1 MSTMADHFGELPG
14 KEKAPRSLVSR
25 IRRILITGLLILM
38 PLLFTV
44 TLLYFLFKIINA
56 YITPLVRKMIDLI
69 VSGVFGAALRD
80 FEPFLR
86 SLTIPIG
93 LLLTMLL
100 VFLLGLLGTNLIGRR
115 ILKALDRLILR
126 IPLVKSIY
134 GAAQQLIQTIRF
146 SHYAGF
152 SRVVLVEYPRRG
164 IWTMGFLTQQ
174 YPGGFDEFEVGELVS
189 VFLPTTPNPT
199 SGWLVVTPRS
209 EVRLLDLTIEEGL
222 KFIISGGIVG
232 PRLISAS
239 PLIDAGD
246 QAIPGSTPADDD

>member
-1 MSTMADHFGELPG
+1 MTDQLSEMPAA
-14 KEKAPRSLVSR
+14 EKAPRSLLSR
-25 IRRILITGLLILM
+25 MRRIFITGLIILL
-38 PLLFTV
+38 PLLITV

-56 YITPLVRKMIDLI
+56 YITPLVRRLIDLI

-93 LLLTMLL
+93 LLLTLL
-100 VFLLGLLGTNLIGRR
+100 LIFLLGALGTNLIGRR
-115 ILKALDRLILR
+115 ILKSLDRLILR
-126 IPLVKSIY
+126 IPLVKSVY
-134 GAAQQLIQTIRF
+134 GAAQQLMQSIRF
-146 SHYAGF
+146 SHQAGF

-164 IWTMGFLTQQ
+164 LWTMGFLTQE
-174 YPGGFDEFEVGELVS
+174 YPGGMEGFDRGDLVS

-209 EVRLLDLTIEEGL
+209 EVRLLDLTIEDGV

-232 PRLISAS
+232 PPMISS
-239 PLIDAGD
+239 SLLMEDGDVPLSEPGPAGEN
-246 QAIPGSTPADDD
+246 

>member
-1 MSTMADHFGELPG
+1 MTDPIGEMPG

-25 IRRILITGLLILM
+25 MRRIFFTGLVIMLPLLITI
-38 PLLFTV
+38 

-56 YITPLVRKMIDLI
+56 YITPLVRRLIDLV
-69 VSGVFGAALRD
+69 VSGVFGDALRD

-86 SLTIPIG
+86 SLTTPIG
-93 LLLTMLL
+93 LVLTLLL
-100 VFLLGLLGTNLIGRR
+100 VFLVGMLGTNLIGRR
-115 ILKALDRLILR
+115 ILKALDNLILR
-126 IPLVKSIY
+126 IPLVKSVY
-134 GAAQQLIQTIRF
+134 GAAQQLMQSIRF

-164 IWTMGFLTQQ
+164 LWTMGFLTQE
-174 YPGGFDEFEVGELVS
+174 YPGGIDTFGEGELIS

-209 EVRLLDLTIEEGL
+209 EVRLLDLSIEAGV

-232 PRLISAS
+232 PSLINSS
-239 PLIDAGD
+239 TLTGMGEGTHPDPLLDL
-246 QAIPGSTPADDD
+246 

>member
-1 MSTMADHFGELPG
+1 MADQTSEGPG
-14 KEKAPRSLVSR
+14 KEKAPRSIISR
-25 IRRILITGLLILM
+25 MRRIFITGLVILL
-38 PLLFTV
+38 PLLITI

-56 YITPLVRKMIDLI
+56 YITPLVRRLIDLI

-80 FEPFLR
+80 WEPFIR

-93 LLLTMLL
+93 LLLTLLL
-100 VFLLGLLGTNLIGRR
+100 VLLVGGLGTNLIGRR
-115 ILKALDRLILR
+115 ILRALDQLILR
-126 IPLVKSIY
+126 IPLVKSVY
-134 GAAQQLIQTIRF
+134 GAAQQLMQSIRM

-164 IWTMGFLTQQ
+164 IWTMGFLTQE
-174 YPGGFDEFEVGELVS
+174 YPGGVDRYLQGELIS

-209 EVRLLDLTIEEGL
+209 EVRLLDLSIEDGV

-232 PRLISAS
+232 PALINCST
-239 PLIDAGD
+239 LIEGGEDTGPETHPD
-246 QAIPGSTPADDD
+246 P

>member
-1 MSTMADHFGELPG
+1 MSDQFSEMPG
-14 KEKAPRSLVSR
+14 KEKTHRSLVSR
-25 IRRILITGLLILM
+25 IRRIFITGLVILL
-38 PLLFTV
+38 PIVITV

-56 YITPLVRKMIDLI
+56 YITPLVRKLIDLI

-80 FEPFLR
+80 YEQFLR
-86 SLTIPIG
+86 SLTIPVG

-115 ILKALDRLILR
+115 IIKAVDRLILR
-126 IPLVKSIY
+126 IPLVKGVY
-134 GAAQQLIQTIRF
+134 GAAQQLMHSIRF
-146 SHYAGF
+146 SHHAGF

-209 EVRLLDLTIEEGL
+209 EVRLLDLTIEDGV

-239 PLIDAGD
+239 RLIDAGD
-246 QAIPGSTPADDD
+246 QAIPGPSPAADD

>member
-1 MSTMADHFGELPG
+1 MADQISEIPG
-14 KEKAPRSLVSR
+14 REKVSRGLISR
-25 IRRILITGLLILM
+25 IRRIFITGLVILL
-38 PLLFTV
+38 PLVITV

-56 YITPLVRKMIDLI
+56 YITPLVRKLIDLI
-69 VSGVFGAALRD
+69 VSGVFGAVLRD

-93 LLLTMLL
+93 LLLTLLL

-115 ILKALDRLILR
+115 VLKAVDRLILR
-126 IPLVKSIY
+126 IPLVKSVY
-134 GAAQQLIQTIRF
+134 GAAQQLMQSIRF

-152 SRVVLVEYPRRG
+152 STVVLVEYPRRG
-164 IWTMGFLTQQ
+164 LWTMGFMTRD
-174 YPGGFDEFEVGELVS
+174 YPGGIDRFGEGELVS

-209 EVRLLDLTIEEGL
+209 EVRLLDLTIEDGV

-239 PLIDAGD
+239 SLIDAGD
-246 QAIPGSTPADDD
+246 TEMSGPPPAVDH

>member
-1 MSTMADHFGELPG
+1 M
-14 KEKAPRSLVSR
+14 
-25 IRRILITGLLILM
+25 RRIVITGLVILL
-38 PLLFTV
+38 PLLITV
-44 TLLYFLFKIINA
+44 TLLFFLFKIINA

-93 LLLTMLL
+93 LLLTLLL
-100 VFLLGLLGTNLIGRR
+100 VFLVGLLGTNLIGRR
-115 ILKALDRLILR
+115 ILKAVDRLIMR
-126 IPLVKSIY
+126 IPLVKSVY
-134 GAAQQLIQTIRF
+134 GAAQQLMQSIRF

-164 IWTMGFLTQQ
+164 LWTMGFLTRE
-174 YPGGFDEFEVGELVS
+174 YPGAIDSFSAGELVS

-199 SGWLVVTPRS
+199 SGWLVLTPRS
-209 EVRLLDLTIEEGL
+209 EVRLLDLSIEDGV

-232 PRLISAS
+232 PELISAS
-239 PLIDAGD
+239 KLDSTTD
-246 QAIPGSTPADDD
+246 QGMPGPAPTADD

>member
-1 MSTMADHFGELPG
+1 MADQLSDMPVM
-14 KEKAPRSLVSR
+14 EKAPRSLISR
-25 IRRILITGLLILM
+25 VRRIFITGLVILL
-38 PLLFTV
+38 PLLITV
-44 TLLYFLFKIINA
+44 TLLYFLFKLVNA
-56 YITPLVRKMIDLI
+56 YITPLVRRLIDLI

-80 FEPFLR
+80 WEPFLR

-93 LLLTMLL
+93 LLLTLLL
-100 VFLLGLLGTNLIGRR
+100 VFLVGGLGTNLIGRR

-126 IPLVKSIY
+126 IPLVKSVY
-134 GAAQQLIQTIRF
+134 GAAQQLMQSIRF

-164 IWTMGFLTQQ
+164 LWTMGFMTQE
-174 YPGGFDEFEVGELVS
+174 YPGGIDRFQQGELVS

-209 EVRLLDLTIEEGL
+209 DVRLLDLSVEDGV

-232 PRLISAS
+232 PQLINQWDLNE
-239 PLIDAGD
+239 PGVDLRPEPPVDAGL
-246 QAIPGSTPADDD
+246 